1 MAYSFPPKEIMEE
14 SLMLSGSP
22 VMDTG
27 VQLLPLLIISPDDL
41 YAVVFDV

>member
-1 MAYSFPPKEIMEE
+1 
-14 SLMLSGSP
+14 MLSGSP

-27 VQLLPLLIISPDDL
+27 VQLLPLLITSPDDW